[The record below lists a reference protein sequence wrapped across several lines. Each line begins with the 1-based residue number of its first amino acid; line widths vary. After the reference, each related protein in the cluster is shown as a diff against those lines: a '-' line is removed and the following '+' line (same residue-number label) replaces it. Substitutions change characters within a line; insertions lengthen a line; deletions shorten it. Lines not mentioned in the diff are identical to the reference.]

1 MVVLKCCQRI
11 FALGNIEFA
20 GLCWTCADCDD
31 VDLCEEC
38 HRKYLAGAPLH
49 PPGHAFLPAGE
60 EDDVDLQ
67 EMAETEVDDTDPT
80 KRRGQASE
88 LFSVPHL
95 ARDPLYIPDKELLSE
110 NIRDI
115 LENPPDTGVVR
126 VFLDPVSHEL
136 PWLDTTVVDK
146 EGIAMGTGPSGNFQI
161 EGARWHF
168 LREVIATRLDA
179 HFVPSLV
186 SEIQTLIQ
194 QELAEDYICYNWTVL
209 RTAQQLFSATCLLGT
224 SILTAPRVFP
234 MCNRRAAG
242 NLGHK
247 KGPSGD
253 YPERM
258 AGGRVGPS
266 GDRTITRPSVDGTYY

>member
-1 MVVLKCCQRI
+1 M
-11 FALGNIEFA
+11 
-20 GLCWTCADCDD
+20 
-31 VDLCEEC
+31 
-38 HRKYLAGAPLH
+38 
-49 PPGHAFLPAGE
+49 
-60 EDDVDLQ
+60 DLQ
-67 EMAETEVDDTDPT
+67 EMAVTEVDDTDPT

-136 PWLDTTVVDK
+136 PWLDTTVVVK

-186 SEIQTLIQ
+186 SEIQTL
-194 QELAEDYICYNWTVL
+194 
-209 RTAQQLFSATCLLGT
+209 S
-224 SILTAPRVFP
+224 
-234 MCNRRAAG
+234 
-242 NLGHK
+242 
-247 KGPSGD
+247 
-253 YPERM
+253 
-258 AGGRVGPS
+258 
-266 GDRTITRPSVDGTYY
+266 